1 MPRNALIQ
9 FRRGTAAQWAS
20 ANPVLASG
28 EVGYVT
34 DTNTL
39 YVGNGVDTFNNL
51 SQIGADISEEA
62 IGEAIADYLAENPIE
77 GAVIN
82 DDATSESSVWSS
94 AKTAEEISSVSGTP
108 GEPGADGADG
118 ADGES
123 PELRVSDGYIE
134 WKYPSDSTWTQLVSL
149 EDITGPAGANGSNGA
164 DGSDGADGA
173 DGESPELRVDSGYI
187 EWKYP
192 SDEAWS
198 QLVSLDDI
206 TGPQGPQGEKGEKGE
221 DGTGVTILGSLES
234 EGELP
239 VSGEAGDAYLIG
251 GDLYVWTGEDWE
263 NVGTIQGPQGPKGDK
278 GDPGDPGAAGADGSD
293 GEAPEL
299 RVDSGFIEWKYP
311 SDVEWTQLVALS
323 AITGPAGADG
333 SDGADGESP
342 ELRADSGFVQWR
354 IGDGEWA
361 NLIALSAITGP
372 AGADGSNGSDG
383 ADGADG
389 REVEL
394 QTSATHVQWRYVGE
408 TEWTDLVALSAITG
422 PAGADGANGS
432 NGADGADGEEVSLRV
447 DSGFIQWRLGEG
459 EWQNLVDLDD
469 ITGPAGADGANG
481 SDGADGADGEGVPE
495 GGTSGQWLRKES
507 STDFDTAWASLPAAS
522 TSAQGIVELA
532 TTAETVAGS
541 DTARAVTPAGLA
553 AKFIVDPVDE
563 SAYPDGT
570 IFLYTGA

>member
-39 YVGNGVDTFNNL
+39 YVGNGVDTFDNL

-62 IGEAIADYLAENPIE
+62 IGQAIADYLAENPIE

-123 PELRVSDGYIE
+123 PELRVSGGYIE

-263 NVGTIQGPQGPKGDK
+263 NVGTIQGPQGEK
-278 GDPGDPGAAGADGSD
+278 GDPGDPGAA
-293 GEAPEL
+293 
-299 RVDSGFIEWKYP
+299 
-311 SDVEWTQLVALS
+311 
-323 AITGPAGADG
+323 
-333 SDGADGESP
+333 
-342 ELRADSGFVQWR
+342 
-354 IGDGEWA
+354 
-361 NLIALSAITGP
+361 
-372 AGADGSNGSDG
+372 G

-408 TEWTDLVALSAITG
+408 TEWTDLVALSVITG
-422 PAGADGANGS
+422 PAGADGAD
-432 NGADGADGEEVSLRV
+432 GADGATGAPGADGEEVSLRV

-532 TTAETVAGS
+532 TTAEAVAGT

-563 SAYPDGT
+563 SSYPDGT